1 MLIFINL
8 SVLMSIIASYSFQI
22 NLGNIII
29 SLTDYILQDH
39 AQLAGYSRKLR
50 AVVKQPPEKQNTY
63 NGSTFTNQLTS
74 RLKQF
79 TGQQGLYLFPPG
91 HEHFETFICSPG
103 SEMTIPA
110 IFQPEIISSKL
121 IVETLE
127 QGVFWCLYY

>member
-50 AVVKQPPEKQNTY
+50 AVVK
-63 NGSTFTNQLTS
+63 
-74 RLKQF
+74 
-79 TGQQGLYLFPPG
+79 
-91 HEHFETFICSPG
+91 
-103 SEMTIPA
+103 
-110 IFQPEIISSKL
+110 
-121 IVETLE
+121 
-127 QGVFWCLYY
+127 